1 MRRPKLVRP
10 GPITQPPA
18 KGMKIAKA
26 KAGSRKLKRCNP
38 NCQNVMKSR
47 SGGSEHALKVCHTL
61 KLCMQNHV
69 HRHRLCCDNRG

>member
-1 MRRPKLVRP
+1 MRRPRLARP
-10 GPITQPPA
+10 EPITQRPA

-26 KAGSRKLKRCNP
+26 KAGSRKLNRCNP

-47 SGGSEHALKVCHTL
+47 SGCSEHAFKVRHIL

-69 HRHRLCCDNRG
+69 Y